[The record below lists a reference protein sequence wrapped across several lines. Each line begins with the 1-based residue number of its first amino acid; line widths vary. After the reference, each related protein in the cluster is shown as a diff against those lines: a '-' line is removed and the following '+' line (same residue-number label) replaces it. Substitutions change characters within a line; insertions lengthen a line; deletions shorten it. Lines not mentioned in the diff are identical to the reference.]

1 MTAVICFDLIPEAL
15 EIVPITLCIFG
26 VFLGVISM
34 IVCDKLVNKVYA
46 KKDTNNNL
54 LKTGII
60 ICIGLAIHNFPEGL
74 AIGSGFDASQQL
86 GISLAIAIALHDIPE
101 GISISLPMK
110 NGGFSKPKSIILTA
124 ISGFTTGI
132 GAFFGAIIGNISL
145 NLIGVSLAFAA
156 GAMLYIVSCELI
168 PESNRLYKGRM
179 GSLGNILGV
188 VIGLFTQFIK

>member
-1 MTAVICFDLIPEAL
+1 
-15 EIVPITLCIFG
+15 
-26 VFLGVISM
+26 
-34 IVCDKLVNKVYA
+34 
-46 KKDTNNNL
+46 
-54 LKTGII
+54 
-60 ICIGLAIHNFPEGL
+60 
-74 AIGSGFDASQQL
+74 
-86 GISLAIAIALHDIPE
+86 
-101 GISISLPMK
+101 MK